1 MSKANVIMNEIYL
14 FGGGA
19 HAKVLIDCVEQEGLY
34 QVKSILDD
42 QPSVTHILKYDVS
55 KRNGDHRYK
64 DQPAIIAITNCAI
77 RQKITASLTCD
88 FITTIHPTAIVSS
101 HASIGY
107 GTQILAGAIVNAG
120 TSIGNHCIINTG
132 AIVEHDCV
140 ISDFVHLAPRAAIGG
155 GAKIGNGTQIGIGA
169 CVIQNINIGS
179 NVMIGAGAAVIRD
192 IPDNCTAVGV
202 PAKPIKFHEPN

>member
-1 MSKANVIMNEIYL
+1 MKEIYL
-14 FGGGA
+14 VGGGA
-19 HAKVLIDCVEQEGLY
+19 HAKVLIDCIEQESLF
-34 QVKSILDD
+34 KITTILDD
-42 QPSVTHILKYDVS
+42 RPAVPHILTYAVS
-55 KRNGDHRYK
+55 QRNEHHNDENK
-64 DQPAIIAITNCAI
+64 SAIIGITNCAI
-77 RQKITASLTCD
+77 RRKIAASLTCD
-88 FITTIHPTAIVSS
+88 FITTIHPTAIVSA
-101 HASIGY
+101 HATIGY

-120 TSIGNHCIINTG
+120 ASIGNHCIINTG

-155 GAKIGNGTQIGIGA
+155 GAKIGSGTQIGIGA

-202 PAKPIKFHEPN
+202 PAKPIKFHEAN